1 MLTCSNCGR
10 ESPDDFVFCP
20 ACAAPLRPTDA
31 TEGIRKTVTVLF
43 CDVTGSTSIGEQLDP
58 ESLRHVMARYFDT
71 MRAALERHGGTVEKF
86 IGDAVMAVFGVPVIH
101 EDDALRAVRA
111 AAEMRAGLATLN
123 KEPQTGPRL
132 PAPRP

>member
-10 ESPDDFVFCP
+10 ESPDDFAFCP
-20 ACAAPLRPTDA
+20 ACAAPLRPADA

-71 MRAALERHGGTVEKF
+71 MRAALERHGGAVEEV
-86 IGDAVMAVFGVPVIH
+86 IGGAGVGGFRGAGVPAG
-101 EDDALRAVRA
+101 EGPRA
-111 AAEMRAGLATLN
+111 ARAAGGIARPRAPPQ
-123 KEPQTGPRL
+123 KEGQGGPG
-132 PAPRP
+132 A